1 MKEHCVSHI
10 ELFVFFLVIDFLTS
24 LFFSTKT
31 TAQYVSRHALP
42 HTHIRCFSR
51 EWHLKQ
57 AAYTAYDIEWFVVSL
72 VSVCVVLMSAC

>member
-10 ELFVFFLVIDFLTS
+10 ELFVFFFGDRFS
-24 LFFSTKT
+24 YFPFFSTKT

-72 VSVCVVLMSAC
+72 VSVCVALMSAC